1 LNPDV
6 LKGERIGKMFHP
18 FGQTEGEMLEFLGA
32 IVSYEPKKK
41 WWHVVFDDGEEED
54 HNFRQLHA
62 LSTPPGFSLLQPL
75 PPPGGSRYLFELHR
89 RETQWGGS
97 CA

>member
-18 FGQTEGEMLEFLGA
+18 FGQTEGEMLEFLGS
-32 IVSYEPKKK
+32 IVSYKPKTK

-54 HNFRQLHA
+54 YNFRQLCA
-62 LSTPPGFSLLQPL
+62 LSTPPDSLSATSAASPS
-75 PPPGGSRYLFELHR
+75 GSRYLFDLHR